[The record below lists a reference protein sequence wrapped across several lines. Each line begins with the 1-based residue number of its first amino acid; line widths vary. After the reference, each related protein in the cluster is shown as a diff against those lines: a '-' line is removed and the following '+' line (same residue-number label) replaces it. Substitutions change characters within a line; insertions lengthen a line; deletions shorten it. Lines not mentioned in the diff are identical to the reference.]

1 MQITVNGNP
10 REAPDGLHLLD
21 LLETLN
27 LKPQATV
34 VERNGTILNRP
45 DYPETVLAEGDVL
58 ELIRFV
64 GGG

>member
-1 MQITVNGNP
+1 MQITVNGNR
-10 REAPDGLHLLD
+10 REAPDGLCLLD
-21 LLETLN
+21 LLATLD

-34 VERNGTILNRP
+34 VERNGTVVKRP
-45 DYPETVLAEGDVL
+45 DYPEIVLAEGDVL